1 MESRRAALPFLRC
14 SQRRTAKRASTR
26 QPKRKEIRLFCHKRK
41 RKTVKRFVGCCCA
54 PLEKCV
60 RRPKRWMIHSFLFSP
75 SPLLLLS
82 LSLSQS
88 LDWCTYAH
96 THRQTHNATVLLMK
110 GLLLSRET
118 CAQTLVAFYR
128 RGPSRLLPIS
138 SGYARLLLRSNL
150 SLAAVLTFLSQHAR
164 VY

>member
-1 MESRRAALPFLRC
+1 M
-14 SQRRTAKRASTR
+14 
-26 QPKRKEIRLFCHKRK
+26 
-41 RKTVKRFVGCCCA
+41 CA
-54 PLEKCV
+54 PAQTMNDTL
-60 RRPKRWMIHSFLFSP
+60 LFVLSLS
-75 SPLLLLS
+75 SPLLSSPLS
-82 LSLSQS
+82 LPKPRLM
-88 LDWCTYAH
+88 YAH